1 MSLLVTL
8 YIFQTFLKYF
18 FSNFSKFQTY
28 LKHISNFSD
37 SIVDFEQVNKC
48 LLGPFLTL
56 VLGMMICCF
65 FFAFLWHT
73 INTLSILT
81 WLVAIIYET
90 LYY

>member
-1 MSLLVTL
+1 MFAGT
-8 YIFQTFLKYF
+8 
-18 FSNFSKFQTY
+18 
-28 LKHISNFSD
+28 
-37 SIVDFEQVNKC
+37 IVDLSSGNDD
-48 LLGPFLTL
+48 LLL
-56 VLGMMICCF
+56 